1 MNNTINNTHN
11 AHKKKLKYLAQI
23 AILSAISAIIML
35 LEFPLWFAPP
45 FYKLDFS
52 EVPILIG
59 SFAMGPISGI
69 LMELLKNLLNLILNG
84 TTTNFVGEFANFVTG
99 CALVVP
105 AALIYK
111 YKRTFAGAIIGIL
124 AGTLSLAVIGS
135 LFNYFVLIP
144 TFSTLY
150 KLPIDQ
156 IIAMG
161 TALNSWI
168 KDLKTFVVLA
178 VAPFNLFKGTVCSIL
193 VLLTYKR
200 VSKILK

>member
-84 TTTNFVGEFANFVTG
+84 TTTNFVGEFANFITG

-124 AGTLSLAVIGS
+124 VMFLCCIFSVFYLAGLIGFLALHFYEGNKGEENRLVNYLVYPVILMACG
-135 LFNYFVLIP
+135 LM
-144 TFSTLY
+144 
-150 KLPIDQ
+150 
-156 IIAMG
+156 MG
-161 TALNSWI
+161 LM
-168 KDLKTFVVLA
+168 
-178 VAPFNLFKGTVCSIL
+178 
-193 VLLTYKR
+193 
-200 VSKILK
+200 